1 MQRFY
6 GVLNVLRLLW
16 QERSELELSGRR
28 AGQGPVQ
35 VELGSLMMGLGDRKK
50 ESLMK

>member
-16 QERSELELSGRR
+16 QEGSELELSSRR
-28 AGQGPVQ
+28 AGQRPVQ
-35 VELGSLMMGLGDRKK
+35 VELGSLLMGLGDRKK